1 MKKIGPCVAFLQDI
15 LQPTWASFGLLGA
28 NPIAFD
34 GFNPVEI
41 DGIKKHPLF

>member
-1 MKKIGPCVAFLQDI
+1 VAFLQDI
-15 LQPTWASFGLLGA
+15 LPLTWASFGLLGA